1 MVRASRNASNAR
13 RAPGVPGIESMP
25 PGWESTPAGRVAVAK
40 HRQDGEMASVG
51 TFRAVIR
58 DMITSGEIRPGVRGQ
73 VPPPGAVLDGQ
84 PFAANW
90 AAFLKAIRTDDAAR
104 AVISNAWTER
114 VPSEGG
120 FLVPWTLTERVFA
133 YLTEA
138 VIWPRASVLTM
149 GEYKV
154 GLPTLDNPSQASG
167 AQGLGGI
174 QFDLTPDGG
183 TITTSNPKFGAQFL
197 EAQKLAALVS
207 PVPNEL
213 AEDAAGAFDDL
224 FSRIVGMGLAWELD
238 DLFFNGNG
246 AAEPQGILN
255 ASAALPVSRTSSNNA
270 PVHAD
275 VIGLLKKLHPASK
288 KRATWLAS
296 EDVFDSLVDEY
307 LAVGTPTTQAVAP
320 PMALVF
326 DAARGCWTLFGV
338 DIEITDHQ
346 PPAGT
351 AGDLALADLS
361 LYQIGSREMMTV
373 DVSSKGATFPTD
385 SSAYRIRTRVD
396 GRYLPQSTYT
406 LANGKVVSPLVVLQ

>member
-1 MVRASRNASNAR
+1 
-13 RAPGVPGIESMP
+13 VPGIESMP
-25 PGWESTPAGRVAVAK
+25 VGWESTPAGRAAVAK
-40 HRQDGEMASVG
+40 ADLAARK
-51 TFRAVIR
+51 RAVP
-58 DMITSGEIRPGVRGQ
+58 DGA
-73 VPPPGAVLDGQ
+73 PPGAALDEY
-84 PFAANW
+84 PFARSW
-90 AAFLKAIRTDDAAR
+90 AAYLKAIRTDGPDR
-104 AVISNAWTER
+104 ATIANAWTER
-114 VPSEGG
+114 RGSDGG
-120 FLVPWTLTERVFA
+120 FLVPWTLTEKVFA

-149 GEYKV
+149 GEYRV
-154 GLPTLDNPSQASG
+154 GLPTLDNPSQANG
-167 AQGLGGI
+167 TQGLGGI

-197 EAQKLAALVS
+197 EAQKLAALIS

-213 AEDAAGAFDDL
+213 AEDAAGAFSDL
-224 FSRIVGMGLAWELD
+224 FSRVVGMGLAWELD
-238 DLFFNGNG
+238 DLFFTGNG
-246 AAEPQGILN
+246 VGQPQGVLN
-255 ASAALPVSRTSSNNA
+255 APAALEVSRTSPSNA

-288 KRATWLAS
+288 KKATWLAS
-296 EDVFDSLVDEY
+296 EDVFDALVDEY

-338 DIEITDHQ
+338 ELEITDHQ

-373 DVSSKGATFPTD
+373 DVSSQGSTFVTD

-396 GRYLPQSTYT
+396 GRFLPQSTYT
-406 LANGKVVSPLVVLQ
+406 LANGKAVSPLVVLS